1 MYSSKT
7 GFLEHLKGKVKE
19 SKKRLLSKTALIG
32 QGSFCSQFINDKLFY
47 KCLDDILLSKKH
59 F

>member
-7 GFLEHLKGKVKE
+7 GFLEHLEDKVKE

-32 QGSFCSQFINDKLFY
+32 QGSFADS
-47 KCLDDILLSKKH
+47 S
-59 F
+59 